1 MYEAKRKLRF
11 FKTDSRFIKPKLP
24 QPILFS
30 YKSGIAFE
38 FIPEVIMTKVN
49 EGVYYSLHKS
59 PMTMYELPVRSILI
73 AYCTWSLGFVK
84 L

>member
-1 MYEAKRKLRF
+1 MAKRKLRF

-30 YKSGIAFE
+30 YKSGSFCN
-38 FIPEVIMTKVN
+38 PEVIMTKAN

-59 PMTMYELPVRSILI
+59 PTMYELPVRSILI